1 MYTGDE
7 TDLDADR
14 PQSNLC
20 EKEKIMQKDI
30 HLAAY

>member
-20 EKEKIMQKDI
+20 EKEKI
-30 HLAAY
+30 AAYWRNGYQ